1 MLRLDSWSPSK
12 RGRLLLLLLLS
23 LRLNNLHFW
32 YLLLLLFFLFVSLAT
47 LVFLL
52 SWHDSIKFLVLKLD
66 RLPEFSNV
74 TIHKRCLNVLNPH
87 ALTIEFVTHFLEPSE
102 GVHHLLILDLLR
114 HGLFLLFFDLSCVY
128 SLTRSIAVRSLAA
141 HEFEIVVLHDLLLSF
156 KPVLEHVKSAE
167 AYTEIMGD
175 LKHSS
180 KVGLGHIRDINVL
193 FGKVMIVGLWIFNDE
208 MVWYL
213 RRVLNSLLSSTTSRS

>member
-1 MLRLDSWSPSK
+1 MLRLDCWSPSK
-12 RGRLLLLLLLS
+12 RGWLLLLLLLS
-23 LRLNNLHFW
+23 LRLNNLHFGN
-32 YLLLLLFFLFVSLAT
+32 LLLLLFFLFVSLAT

-66 RLPEFSNV
+66 RLSELANV

-114 HGLFLLFFDLSCVY
+114 HGLFLVYFNLSWVY
-128 SLTRSIAVRSLAA
+128 SLTRSIAVRSLAT

-167 AYTEIMGD
+167 AYTEIMSD
-175 LKHSS
+175 LKHGS

-193 FGKVMIVGLWIFNDE
+193 FNKVMIVGLWIFNDE